1 MAGMARRLHP
11 GLSGKPAA
19 RPPVSLFAKTPATV
33 GWQDRRTREQ
43 EGHVTMVE
51 ERPNWRTG
59 KICYI
64 EVPAADV
71 ARSAEFY
78 RQAFG
83 WKIRQ
88 RDDGSTSFD
97 DTVGEISG
105 TFVVGRPA
113 ALEPGFAIYIMV
125 ADAEAILASVQAA
138 GGEIVRPVDPAAGE
152 VFAWF
157 KDPGGNTLG
166 VYQQPG
172 LAQTEAAADQ
182 QAQHSAP
189 KASASQDSAP
199 AASRPEDNTVD
210 LGRMLDL
217 ATPWC
222 LHVAATL
229 RIPEHIS
236 AGRTGI
242 AELAAA
248 ADCDRDALHAVLGHL
263 VSKGVFA
270 EEAPGRF
277 ACNHAAEQLSAATF
291 LDLGGIGGRMAHT
304 WGTLLDYVRTG
315 QPAYQQVFGRPFWE
329 DLAAHP
335 QIAAEFD
342 ALMGPAG
349 HGIPD
354 FDIELS
360 HGWDRVRTVVDVGG
374 GTGAMLAS
382 LLRRHPQAKGILVDL
397 PGPVARAGEI
407 IDSFGVSSRMTV
419 KGQSFFD
426 PLPAGAD
433 LYLLKSVLNDWA
445 DEPTVA
451 ILRRCAEAAA
461 RPDGTVAI
469 LGGVSADESPR
480 SLGID
485 MLVAGGK
492 TSTLRQF
499 TELARQAG
507 LEVVAARTQSS
518 GRFVVECRPARVIKP

>member
-1 MAGMARRLHP
+1 
-11 GLSGKPAA
+11 
-19 RPPVSLFAKTPATV
+19 
-33 GWQDRRTREQ
+33 
-43 EGHVTMVE
+43 MVE
-51 ERPNWRTG
+51 EQPEWRTG
-59 KICYI
+59 KICYVEI
-64 EVPAADV
+64 PAADV

-78 RQAFG
+78 QQAFG
-83 WKIRQ
+83 WKMRQ
-88 RDDGSTSFD
+88 RGDGATSFD
-97 DTVGEISG
+97 DTVGAVSG
-105 TFVVGRPA
+105 TFVVGRPPA
-113 ALEPGFAIYIMV
+113 TEPGFGIYIMV
-125 ADAEAILASVQAA
+125 ADAGATLAAVQAA
-138 GGEIVRPVDPAAGE
+138 GGEIVRPADPAASE

-157 KDPGGNTLG
+157 TDPGGNTLG

-172 LAQTEAAADQ
+172 LAQKEAAAGLQ
-182 QAQHSAP
+182 THNSAHEDSTP
-189 KASASQDSAP
+189 ADSAP
-199 AASRPEDNTVD
+199 QDSTPADDTVD
-210 LGRMLDL
+210 LFQMLDL

-229 RIPEHIS
+229 HVAEHIS

-248 ADCDRDALHAVLGHL
+248 AGCDRDALNAVLGHL

-270 EEAPGRF
+270 EESPGRF
-277 ACNHAAEQLSAATF
+277 ACNRAAGQLSEASF
-291 LDLGGIGGRMAHT
+291 LDLGGIGGRMART

-315 QPAYQQVFGRPFWE
+315 RPAYQQVFGRPFWE

-360 HGWDRVRTVVDVGG
+360 NGWDQVRTIVDVGG

-382 LLRRHPQAKGILVDL
+382 LLRRHGQTKGILVDL
-397 PGPVARAGEI
+397 PGTVARAGQVIE
-407 IDSFGVSSRMTV
+407 SFGVSDRMTV
-419 KGQSFFD
+419 QGQSFFD

-445 DEPTVA
+445 DEPTLA
-451 ILRRCAEAAA
+451 ILRRCAEAAQPA
-461 RPDGTVAI
+461 YGAIAI
-469 LGGVSADESPR
+469 LGGVSADETPR

-492 TSTLRQF
+492 TSTLTQF

-518 GRFVVECRPARVIKP
+518 GRFVVECRPAPSRRLPIRKATPSA